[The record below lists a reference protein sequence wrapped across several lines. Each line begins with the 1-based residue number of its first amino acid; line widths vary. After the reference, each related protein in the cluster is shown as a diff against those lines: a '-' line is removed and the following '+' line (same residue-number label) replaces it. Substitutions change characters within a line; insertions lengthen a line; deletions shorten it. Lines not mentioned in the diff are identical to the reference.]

1 MKYAAC
7 LAALTVAVGSAL
19 AAGSAFAAPET
30 EQFSSNPSA
39 RCQPAIRASEAQVN
53 KRPLAMVNE
62 GATTAFI
69 NCAFELEISQSDG
82 YAVVLYVSNGSAAPA
97 NVTCTGISGWEG
109 RAANEYL
116 PQTVTIAAGDQ
127 GEFAWQDTDFAV
139 GAAGLISVA
148 CRLPQGAA
156 INDSYA
162 VVFADDAV

>member
-19 AAGSAFAAPET
+19 AAGSAFAVAEV
-30 EQFSSNPSA
+30 EQFSSNPTA

-69 NCAFELEISQSDG
+69 NCAFELEVAASDG
-82 YAVVLYVSNGSAAPA
+82 HLAALYVSNGTAAPMS
-97 NVTCTGISGWEG
+97 VTCTGISGWEG
-109 RAANEYL
+109 RPTNEYL
-116 PQTVTIAAGDQ
+116 PLTLVIQPGDQ
-127 GEFAWQDTDFAV
+127 AEFAWEDVDFTDD
-139 GAAGLISVA
+139 GGLISVA

-162 VVFADDAV
+162 VVFNDDAT